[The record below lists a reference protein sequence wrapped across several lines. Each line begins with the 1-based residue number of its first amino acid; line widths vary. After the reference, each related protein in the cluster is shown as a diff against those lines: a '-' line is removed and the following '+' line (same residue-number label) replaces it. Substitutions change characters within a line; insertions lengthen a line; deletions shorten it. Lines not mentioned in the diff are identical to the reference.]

1 MYIYIYIVLDSNRV
15 TVRSQGDMTLD
26 AYLGI
31 PYAKFVRRFDKAQ
44 YPHPPWD
51 NVYNA
56 TDRG

>member
-1 MYIYIYIVLDSNRV
+1 MLDSNRV

-56 TDRG
+56 TDWG